1 MDTDTSLAERSLTTS
16 GASLLGAIG
25 NTPLIALNKLFK
37 KPGLRVFAKLEFYNP
52 TGSIKDRIVWHI
64 VQDAE
69 SRGLLLPGATIVENT
84 SGNTGAAIAM
94 IAAIRGYQAIL
105 TMPDKVSQEK
115 QDALRALGA
124 KLVLCPTGAPP
135 DSPEHYVQQARMIA
149 AETPGSFLLNQYN
162 NPKNPEAHYLTTGPE
177 IWAQTNGEVDYFV
190 AAGSTGGTICGTGR
204 FLKERNPY
212 IRIVLPDPKGSIYHS
227 YFYTG
232 RYSTSDIN
240 SYQVEGIGEDHLV
253 GCMDFSLIDEVLQF
267 TDFDAFLAA
276 RRLAAT
282 EGILSGGSGGANIWA
297 CQELAQ
303 QIEEPATIVTII
315 PDSGLKYMSKF
326 FNDDWMRSNGHL
338 AGVNS

>member
-1 MDTDTSLAERSLTTS
+1 MTALSKLAERTFSTD
-16 GASLLGAIG
+16 GASLLEAIG
-25 NTPLIALNKLFK
+25 NTPLVALDNLFK
-37 KPGLRVFAKLEFYNP
+37 KPGPRVFAKLEFYNP
-52 TGSIKDRIVWHI
+52 TGSVKDRIVWHI

-69 SRGLLLPGATIVENT
+69 LRGLLPPGSTIIENT

-94 IAAIRGYQAIL
+94 VAAIRGYRAVL
-105 TMPDKVSQEK
+105 TMPDKVSKEK

-124 KLVLCPTGAPP
+124 KLVVCPTSAPP
-135 DSPEHYVQQARMIA
+135 DSPEHYVQKARTIA
-149 AETPGSFLLNQYN
+149 ANTPGSFLLDQYN

-177 IWAQTNGEVDYFV
+177 IWRQSRGEIDYFV
-190 AAGSTGGTICGTGR
+190 AAGSTGGTVCGTGR
-204 FLKERNPY
+204 FLKERKPA
-212 IRIVLPDPKGSIYHS
+212 IKIVLPDPKGSIYHS

-232 RYSTSDIN
+232 QYSSSDIG

-253 GCMDFSLIDEVLQF
+253 KCMDFRVVDEVMQF
-267 TDFDAFLAA
+267 TDLDAFLAA
-276 RRLAAT
+276 RSLART

-303 QIEEPATIVTII
+303 KIEGPATIVTVI

-338 AGVNS
+338 VGANS